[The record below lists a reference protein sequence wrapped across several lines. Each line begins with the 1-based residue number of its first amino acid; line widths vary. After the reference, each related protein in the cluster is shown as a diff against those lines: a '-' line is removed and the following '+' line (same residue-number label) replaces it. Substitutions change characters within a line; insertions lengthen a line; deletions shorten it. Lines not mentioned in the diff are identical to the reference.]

1 MALSNLHRA
10 SALGTGSVVIAG
22 NAKDRL
28 HVKGIKAADLGGEVQ
43 ARPMKRLPIDPDTTA
58 SMTRKAAATAR
69 RVARPDTQ
77 IVTTNPTDGPG
88 SVAAF
93 YDVAPCLPG
102 LLDEAGK
109 HCDVDAR
116 RIACFEDTGRDAMR
130 CLLDM
135 QVIDI
140 GEAVCHAAT
149 MLAHGFSVVTTL
161 SRPAAGISENSRR
174 CGLDAGCASVR
185 ATDSPVLKLEDGDPA
200 PVDRMCAESRRPW
213 PRTRPRRSSWA
224 APGRPI

>member
-22 NAKDRL
+22 NAKDGL

-43 ARPMKRLPIDPDTTA
+43 ERPMKRLPIDPDTTA

-69 RVARPDTQ
+69 RVAQPDTQ
-77 IVTTNPTDGPG
+77 IVTTKFTDRPG
-88 SVAAF
+88 SVADIS
-93 YDVAPCLPG
+93 DVALCLPG

-109 HCDVDAR
+109 HCGVDAR
-116 RIACFEDTGRDAMR
+116 RIACLDDAERDAMR
-130 CLLDM
+130 CLLDVP
-135 QVIDI
+135 VIGI
-140 GEAVCHAAT
+140 GEAGCHAAA
-149 MLAHGFSVVTTL
+149 MLAHRFSVVTTL
-161 SRPAAGISENSRR
+161 SRPVAEVSDNSGRYGPHAR
-174 CGLDAGCASVR
+174 CASVP
-185 ATDSPVLKLEDGDPA
+185 ATDSPVLKPEDGDPA
-200 PVDRMCAESRRPW
+200 SVDGMCAESRRPW